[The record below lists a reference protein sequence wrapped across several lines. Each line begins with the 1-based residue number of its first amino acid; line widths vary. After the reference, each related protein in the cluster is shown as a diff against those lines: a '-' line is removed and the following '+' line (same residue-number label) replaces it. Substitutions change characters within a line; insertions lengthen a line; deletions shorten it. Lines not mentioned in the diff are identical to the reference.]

1 MKNKKFFVVLLLIIG
16 LVNFVVTASEITGNI
31 KLVGSSAP
39 EVKVEAGYTVKI
51 PVLQGE
57 SPLFTNNNVK
67 IKGNLGLSPIAISL
81 TVESVFT
88 PIAFLEISAGGV
100 VGTGWNF
107 DPMNLHGLAIGDGN
121 NPADSHS
128 LRGIYYKGFGGA
140 AFQFDAAALW
150 PGEWHHIVFRSAHEV
165 NWQGYTGKVD
175 GKGWEFETTGLHQ
188 NGLNYKGDYLVG
200 YQMPLMINMVA
211 LLAETYLDNIKTD
224 FEVGMTFDLGL
235 VTNFQFTENLSLT
248 VIPQITNR
256 KIDENRKIT
265 SSDLRFKRVAAMLTY
280 SF

>member
-1 MKNKKFFVVLLLIIG
+1 MKNKKLIIVLLLVIG
-16 LVNFVVTASEITGNI
+16 LIYFVGASEITGNI

-57 SPLFTNNNVK
+57 GPLFAGNNVK
-67 IKGNLGLSPIAISL
+67 LKGNLGLSPIAISL
-81 TVESVFT
+81 TVESIFT

-100 VGTGWNF
+100 AGTGWNF
-107 DPMNLHGLAIGDGN
+107 DPMNLKGLAIGDGSD
-121 NPADSHS
+121 AVTSDS
-128 LRGIYYKGFGGA
+128 LGGIYYKGFGGA

-150 PGEWHHIVFRSAHEV
+150 PGEWHHIVFRTAHEIS
-165 NWQGYTGKVD
+165 WQGYTDKAE
-175 GKGWEFETTGLHQ
+175 GKGWEFETTGLHK

-200 YQMPLMINMVA
+200 YQMPLIINMVA

-224 FEVGMTFDLGL
+224 FAVGMTFDLGL
-235 VTNFQFTENLSLT
+235 VTNFQFTKNLSLT

-256 KIDENRKIT
+256 KIDEFRKIT
-265 SSDLRFKRVAAMLTY
+265 SSDVRFKRVAAMLTY